1 MRLISRTN
9 VRRAV
14 CAFVSASMLLQP
26 MVASAALLDLAK
38 SPLFVTPPIPPLV
51 MLDIS
56 KDQQLFKKAY
66 NDYSDLDGDGKLE
79 TSYKHS
85 VNYYGYFDSYK
96 CYDYVADNNLSGVS
110 HFAPVSYTAN
120 KYCDGTKWSGNFLNW
135 ATMTRMDTVRKL
147 LFGGMRRDDQ
157 STSPSGTKSNTTLE
171 RANLPSDAHSF
182 AKFYDGSDLNQLS
195 PFGLQ
200 TTPTK
205 TPSEVTTIPKY
216 KSTTSN
222 DGRVQVVT
230 SDRITFEDL
239 PTSFTNKLSPGD
251 QIRATSQNR
260 KGGDGEL
267 CKISGRVVD
276 KNAAGTSMTLWVDV
290 GGSFAEIDY
299 DVIDPA
305 TGKPTNKKDSS
316 GNPLYTNGPAALNC
330 EGGDVTARV
339 SPAASITTSD
349 KWKFENLSSVGISIC
364 NVTAASSDQFSHST
378 GRTPRMRMVKGN
390 YDLWAANERFQCY
403 WHDEKSDL
411 QGGFLPVDQRPSSNG
426 NQYSLSTLAASA
438 ENPANSS
445 GRTFGGGGSIEK
457 RSLGF
462 GVDAGEYRV
471 IVQACH
477 KDFTPAPAAFSLLT
491 TEKCKQYDQ
500 TGEYKPIGLLQ
511 VYGDDGRISFGLI
524 TGSYRKNTSGGV
536 LRKNVGGLS
545 DEIDSSGRFKT
556 NPSNGSIIGTLS
568 KLRIFGYSYN
578 DGTYIGADDC
588 TYQLTSAELVDNK
601 CRSWGN
607 PMSEIYAESLR
618 YFSGATTPTA
628 AFNADDSG
636 LIADL
641 KTATWPNPNN
651 VLTKDNYCAPLNI
664 LVFNA
669 SVSSKD
675 HDQVSNPFG
684 GSVSFSAK
692 TYTDLVGEYEG
703 LNGKSFFVGS
713 NGVGAFSDTSA
724 TNNGLCD
731 AKPFSGGGSLGSVQG
746 ICPEAP
752 SLNGTYLMSGL
763 AFAARTNRIRD
774 DLNSN
779 IPATDKRSLKVAT
792 YGISLA
798 TNVPRIEVAVPGSS
812 SGQKIII
819 QPTYRLTNARGVA
832 GRTGSGAI
840 VDVKIVSQETTST
853 FTKGRVYVNWE
864 DSEQGGD
871 YDQDVWGV
879 IDYKVTATTTEI
891 TTNVVAAST
900 ANPQGF
906 GYTVSGTTK
915 DGPHFHSGIYN
926 FNYTDPKSP
935 DIYNPSN
942 TLINGI
948 GVINASGG
956 CVNCNAADVATTA
969 KYTNSSV
976 GAAFSLNDPLWYA
989 AKYGGFTDLDGD
1001 GKPNKAEEFDN
1012 FVNATGAPGSDGV
1025 PDNFFLVSNPLGL
1038 EAALEKLFTSIL
1050 QRAAAS
1056 AVAANSS
1063 KLNTGTRVFQ
1073 AVFNPAVWSGSLL
1086 AFGVNASTGV
1096 PNTNPDWDAGTATLA
1111 STNIA
1116 PDDRVIISYNKGVSG
1131 SAPVGVK
1138 FRLPSTP
1145 ASPLSTEL
1153 TAAQLNAL
1161 RINPSSGSVE
1171 TVPSPY
1177 VAADDPANK
1186 RLLYLRGSGA
1196 NEGSNVTNYR
1206 ARPLTK
1212 FGDVINS
1219 NPNFVGAPSAG
1230 FPDATYV
1237 SFANTYKDRK
1247 NVLYVGANDGMLHAF
1262 NACPPSSDGTRPAK
1276 CSVGK
1281 STQGAE
1287 LLGYVPSPVYRNL
1300 SKLTALNYSHEY
1312 FVDGSPVV
1320 EDALVGTSW
1329 KSVLVGGLNR
1339 GGQGIYALDVSD
1351 PEAFTEANASSLAM
1365 WEFTDADDPDLGFTF
1380 GTPVITRMRNGKFA
1394 AIVSAGYN
1402 NSQSA
1407 LADAREID
1415 CASGTGTIADP
1426 YLPAGCTVSLTG
1438 FGYIFIIFLNGPSG
1452 ANGTWV
1458 QGTDYIKLSTN
1469 TGNTT
1474 TPNGVASPFAAD
1486 TNGDGQSDVIY
1497 AGDLKGALWR
1507 FDVSSATPATWATD
1521 ASRLLL
1527 FEAKDGSG
1535 KVQPITAG
1543 LEAALHPTGQGVMVA
1558 FGTGK
1563 YLESADLVVSPLL
1576 PVTQSLYGIW
1586 DKFDGSTIPTGVS
1599 GRSVLMKQ
1607 LLQPGIAENIRENP
1621 DKTISRITTI
1631 HQPNYTAADRTNP
1644 DADKNDGAALLI
1656 NQVTSVSTVPS
1667 TPANQR
1673 GWYLDLFNKQVT
1685 LAPAGERMIYTPLL
1699 RSGVLLFA
1707 SLWPEG
1713 NVCLGS
1719 TSGDNITLMIGTGA
1733 RPDASVFDLDANSLV
1748 NAADMVNVA
1757 PTGSPPILVAVSS
1770 RRVVGGSAQPPTL
1783 VAKGTQYVGFQ
1794 NPTGGT
1800 LEKLDLKLPNPPGR
1814 VSWREILY

>member
-96 CYDYVADNNLSGVS
+96 CYDYVADNNLVDVS

-120 KYCDGTKWSGNFLNW
+120 KYCTGNWSGNFLNW

-147 LFGGMRRDDQ
+147 LFGGMRRNDKN
-157 STSPSGTKSNTTLE
+157 TSPSGTKSSTSLE
-171 RANLPSDAHSF
+171 RANLPSDAHAF
-182 AKFYDGSDLNQLS
+182 AKFYDGTDLNQLT
-195 PFGLQ
+195 PFSLQ

-205 TPSEVTTIPKY
+205 SATITT
-216 KSTTSN
+216 TARN
-222 DGRVQVVT
+222 VQVAA
-230 SDRITFEDL
+230 SSRITFDSM

-251 QIRATSQNR
+251 QIRASSQDVN
-260 KGGDGEL
+260 GGDGTP
-267 CKISGRVVD
+267 CKISGRMVD
-276 KNAAGTSMTLWVDV
+276 KNTAGTTMTLWVDT
-290 GGSFAEIDY
+290 GGSFAELDY
-299 DVIDPA
+299 DNIDPDTKKPALKGTTSGA
-305 TGKPTNKKDSS
+305 T
-316 GNPLYTNGPAALNC
+316 ALNC
-330 EGGDVTARV
+330 SGGVVTGA
-339 SPAASITTSD
+339 TTST
-349 KWKFENLSSVGISIC
+349 KWVFENLSSVGISIC
-364 NVTAASSDQFSHST
+364 NVTAADADQFSHST

-403 WHDEKSDL
+403 WHDEKNNL
-411 QGGFLPVDQRPSSNG
+411 QGGFLSADQQPSSNG

-438 ENPANSS
+438 ENPANSN
-445 GRTFGGGGSIEK
+445 GRTFLGGGSIEK

-491 TEKCKQYDQ
+491 TEKCKQYDK

-524 TGSYRKNTSGGV
+524 TGSYKKNISGGV

-545 DEIDSSGRFKT
+545 DEIDSSGRFKS

-568 KLRIFGYSYN
+568 KLRIYGYAYS
-578 DGTYIGADDC
+578 DGTYIGSDDC

-636 LIADL
+636 LITDL

-713 NGVGAFSDTSA
+713 NDGSAFVDAPYPTS

-763 AFAARTNRIRD
+763 AYAARTNRIRD

-840 VDVKIVSQETTST
+840 VDVMIVSQETTST
-853 FTKGRVYVNWE
+853 FTKGRMYVNWE

-906 GYTVSGTTK
+906 GYTISGTTK
-915 DGPHFHSGIYN
+915 DGPHFHAGIYN

-935 DIYNPSN
+935 DIYNPSD
-942 TLINGI
+942 TRLNGT

-969 KYTNSSV
+969 KYTNSSA

-1038 EAALEKLFTSIL
+1038 ETALEKLFTSIL

-1086 AFGVNASTGV
+1086 AFGVNPSTGV

-1116 PDDRVIISYNKGVSG
+1116 PDDRVILSYNKGVSG

-1138 FRLPSTP
+1138 FRLPSDP
-1145 ASPLSTEL
+1145 ASPTASEL

-1161 RINPSSGSVE
+1161 RINPSSGSFE

-1237 SFANTYKDRK
+1237 AFANTYKDRK
-1247 NVLYVGANDGMLHAF
+1247 TLLYVGANDGMLHAF
-1262 NACPPSSDGTRPAK
+1262 NACPPSSDSTRPAK

-1287 LLGYVPSPVYRNL
+1287 LLGYIPSPVYRNL

-1351 PEAFTEANASSLAM
+1351 PEAFTEANASSLAL

-1402 NSQSA
+1402 NSQGA
-1407 LADAREID
+1407 LADSREID
-1415 CASGTGTIADP
+1415 CASGTGTTADP
-1426 YLPAGCTVSLTG
+1426 YLPAGCTVSRTG
-1438 FGYIFIIFLNGPSG
+1438 YGYIFVIFLSGPSG
-1452 ANGTWV
+1452 PNGKWV
-1458 QGTDYIKLSTN
+1458 QGTDYIKLSTK
-1469 TGNTT
+1469 TGNPT

-1497 AGDLKGALWR
+1497 AGDLNGALWR
-1507 FDVSSATPATWATD
+1507 FDVSSTTPATWATD
-1521 ASRLLL
+1521 ASRVLL

-1535 KVQPITAG
+1535 NVQPITAG
-1543 LEAALHPTGQGVMVA
+1543 LEAALHPSGQGVMVA

-1563 YLESADLVVSPLL
+1563 YLELSDIGVTPSGSPY
-1576 PVTQSLYGIW
+1576 PVTHSLYGIW
-1586 DKFDGSTIPTGVS
+1586 DKFDGSTTPTPVS
-1599 GRSVLMKQ
+1599 GRSSLMKQ

-1621 DKTISRITTI
+1621 DKTVSRITTI
-1631 HQPNYTAADRTNP
+1631 HQPNYGTTDRSNP
-1644 DADKNDGAALLI
+1644 DVDKNDGAALLA

-1757 PTGSPPILVAVSS
+1757 PAGSPPILVAVSS